1 MYSDREK
8 CYSNGTMWCIGTEI
22 QTIFIFYRTICLHV
36 ACLVYH
42 TYFSTYWTVIEMLLI
57 ACHFSVFNHSCFYF
71 LFSYNTNNRY
81 ALSLRFSV
89 HNLKK
94 VQTTT
99 HTHTTNIGARLFSK
113 QILKYEKKYIEIYY
127 RTATECA
134 LRLRDEAVQTTTKK
148 INEKKIRRANY
159 NRVKKKRR
167 CKWVWRGANGK
178 CCTNRKPIS
187 LSTLRFPSFEEIRT
201 AFEVVWHRLSTF
213 IQKFCVCSALFCF
226 LFRRY
231 CWWLCSS
238 NKPAIIEIIFFLLH
252 GKREVGCI
260 WQTIDCKCECA
271 QHVHLL
277 CALCVV
283 CLLRLR
289 FSAENKFSADLII
302 IFSDIWQT
310 HLSMIFELPHIHRPS
325 IAWENYAQEI
335 SSDI

>member
-1 MYSDREK
+1 MWRKSDGVSE
-8 CYSNGTMWCIGTEI
+8 
-22 QTIFIFYRTICLHV
+22 FDV
-36 ACLVYH
+36 
-42 TYFSTYWTVIEMLLI
+42 
-57 ACHFSVFNHSCFYF
+57 
-71 LFSYNTNNRY
+71 
-81 ALSLRFSV
+81 
-89 HNLKK
+89 
-94 VQTTT
+94 VQTA
-99 HTHTTNIGARLFSK
+99 NAAQIGSPLVCRHCDSPHLR
-113 QILKYEKKYIEIYY
+113 KYE
-127 RTATECA
+127 
-134 LRLRDEAVQTTTKK
+134 QHS
-148 INEKKIRRANY
+148 
-159 NRVKKKRR
+159 
-167 CKWVWRGANGK
+167 KWSGIVF
-178 CCTNRKPIS
+178 P
-187 LSTLRFPSFEEIRT
+187 PSFKSF
-201 AFEVVWHRLSTF
+201 AF
-213 IQKFCVCSALFCF
+213 ALLYFVFCF
-226 LFRRY
+226 VDTAD

-310 HLSMIFELPHIHRPS
+310 HLSMIFELPHIHRLS

>member
-1 MYSDREK
+1 
-8 CYSNGTMWCIGTEI
+8 
-22 QTIFIFYRTICLHV
+22 
-36 ACLVYH
+36 
-42 TYFSTYWTVIEMLLI
+42 MLLI

-99 HTHTTNIGARLFSK
+99 HTHTHNKHRRKAFFEANIKIWKKIYWNLLPHSNRVRTAFKRWSSANND
-113 QILKYEKKYIEIYY
+113 EKKN
-127 RTATECA
+127 
-134 LRLRDEAVQTTTKK
+134 K
-148 INEKKIRRANY
+148 KKIRRANY

-231 CWWLCSS
+231 CWWFCSS